1 MAQAI
6 GGPAAPVTDQIKLI
20 EEAIGVGFPDHG
32 SDLGGGDRG
41 PCLIAL
47 ASQKGGTGKST
58 MAMLL
63 TVALLKRGHRVGTI
77 DLDGQQGTLSHY
89 IANRAA
95 LAEGTGAKLR
105 MPRHHRLGPSLRTSR
120 DLGAQDEDLQLR
132 DALRDLADC
141 SHVVLDTPG
150 TDSHLARLGCTR
162 ADTVITPLNDS
173 LLDIDILARIDPHK
187 REVLGPSEYSRLI
200 WRENDRR
207 VACDRR
213 PIDWIVVRNRL
224 GHVDARN
231 TREVTRLLQQLA
243 ERLGFR
249 LAPGLSE
256 RVVFRE
262 LFLKGL
268 TLLDLPSDRVPY
280 RLGPGWIHARD
291 EVDDLLAAIAVSGPR
306 SRARVGGP

>member
-6 GGPAAPVTDQIKLI
+6 GGPASPVTDQIKLV
-20 EEAIGVGFPDHG
+20 EEAIGVGFPDE
-32 SDLGGGDRG
+32 SPDLGGGDHG

-95 LAEGTGAKLR
+95 LNDGIGAKLR
-105 MPRHHRLGPSLRTSR
+105 TPRHHRLGPSLRSSR
-120 DLGAQDEDLQLR
+120 ELGTQDEDLQFR
-132 DALRDLADC
+132 EALRDLADC
-141 SHVVLDTPG
+141 SHVIIDTPG
-150 TDSHLARLGCTR
+150 TDCHLARLGCTR

-173 LLDIDILARIDPHK
+173 LLDIDILARIDPYR
-187 REVLGPSEYSRLI
+187 REVLGPSEYCRLI

-231 TREVTRLLQQLA
+231 TREVTCLLQQLA

-268 TLLDLPSDRVPY
+268 TLLDLPNDRVPY
-280 RLGPGWIHARD
+280 RLGPGWIHARG
-291 EVDDLLAAIAVSGPR
+291 EVDDLLAAIAVSGPA
-306 SRARVGGP
+306 SRAGGGGP